1 MVRTRLLWR
10 ELCWATLRRPFV
22 AAAWLATCRV
32 CLAAMHAALPAW
44 VAVVAMA
51 PLARMR
57 SLRLPSAATS
67 STSKAQ
73 LAAGGRFPWAGR
85 RAETTRTWVVFGAT
99 GGEGGAAVSRLR
111 HRPAFLMPAIPVA
124 IQCPWKTDHGLFFFC

>member
-1 MVRTRLLWR
+1 MVRTKLLWR
-10 ELCWATLRRPFV
+10 VLCWATLRRPFV
-22 AAAWLATCRV
+22 AAAWFATCRV

-67 STSKAQ
+67 STSSEFRVYSSLTRQTDQESPISRSWLTSSTSKAQ
-73 LAAGGRFPWAGR
+73 LASGGRFPWAGR
-85 RAETTRTWVVFGAT
+85 RAETTR
-99 GGEGGAAVSRLR
+99 
-111 HRPAFLMPAIPVA
+111 
-124 IQCPWKTDHGLFFFC
+124 